1 MTTLTNLTR
10 APEIGANSYL
20 LQNGPASVLLD
31 AGMHPRVEGWA
42 ATPLLDLLPKDLEA
56 VLLSHAHHDHA
67 GALPLVTRARPGAKV
82 WMTSAT
88 AALTEPLLHNSVN
101 VMTRQRKETL
111 QQEYPLYTHRGVDD
125 CVVAWETVPLQRPF
139 HVDGSEFK
147 FLFHDAGHV
156 LGSAL
161 TEIRCGDRR
170 ALYTGDLNLTRQ
182 TLMIPCRPPDGPWDT
197 IIMETTRGAQ
207 PTPTG
212 QTRDAMENDLLEA
225 IRQTFGRGGAVLMP
239 VFALGK
245 TQEMLTLLHHAR
257 KDGRLPP
264 TTIYIGGLGRVLTEV
279 YDRQRSLAPRQ
290 HAGFKI
296 IPEVRPETFDPRRLP
311 TLRPKSGQ
319 IYLVSSGMMTPHTTS
334 HTLARLFFPR
344 EHDSIFFVG
353 FTEPSSPAGLL
364 RAAGRGGS
372 VDWADPHGPL
382 PVRCEIR
389 HFDMTAHA
397 TREDLAE
404 WISEQ
409 ARPKKLFLVHGDP
422 EAQEWF
428 RQTLSLRRPEMDI
441 QQPPP
446 GRPVPLFS

>member
-1 MTTLTNLTR
+1 
-10 APEIGANSYL
+10 
-20 LQNGPASVLLD
+20 
-31 AGMHPRVEGWA
+31 
-42 ATPLLDLLPKDLEA
+42 
-56 VLLSHAHHDHA
+56 
-67 GALPLVTRARPGAKV
+67 
-82 WMTSAT
+82 MTSAT

-125 CVVAWETVPLQRPF
+125 CVAAWETVPLQRAF

-147 FLFHDAGHV
+147 FLLHDAGHV

-161 TEIRCGDRR
+161 TEIRCGSKR
-170 ALYTGDLNLTRQ
+170 ALYTGDLNLARQ

-197 IIMETTRGAQ
+197 VIMETTRGAQ
-207 PTPTG
+207 PTPSG
-212 QTRDAMENDLLEA
+212 QTRDSLENDLLEA
-225 IRQTFGRGGAVLMP
+225 IRQTFARGGSVLMP

-257 KDGRLPP
+257 QDGRLPP

-290 HAGFKI
+290 HAGLKI
-296 IPEVRPETFDPRRLP
+296 IPEVRPETFDPRRLA

-334 HTLARLFFPR
+334 HTLARLFFPK
-344 EHDSIFFVG
+344 ENDSIFFVG

-372 VDWADPHGPL
+372 VDWGDPHGPL
-382 PVRCEIR
+382 PVRCELR
-389 HFDMTAHA
+389 HFDLTAHA
-397 TREDLAE
+397 TREDLAD
-404 WISEQ
+404 WVCDH

-428 RQTLSLRRPEMDI
+428 RQTLALRRPAIDI

-446 GRPVPLFS
+446 GQAVPLFN

>member
-20 LQNGPASVLLD
+20 LRSGSASVLLD
-31 AGMHPRVEGWA
+31 AGMHPRMEGWA
-42 ATPLLDLLPKDLEA
+42 ATPMLDALPKDLEA
-56 VLLSHAHHDHA
+56 VILSHAHHDHA
-67 GALPLVTRARPGAKV
+67 GALPLVTRACPGAKV

-88 AALTEPLLHNSVN
+88 AALAEPLLHNSVN

-139 HVDGSEFK
+139 RVDGSEFQ
-147 FLFHDAGHV
+147 FLLHDAGHV

-161 TEIRCGDRR
+161 TEIRCGHQRC
-170 ALYTGDLNLTRQ
+170 LYTGDLNLARQ

-197 IIMETTRGAQ
+197 VIMETTRGAQ
-207 PTPTG
+207 PTPTA
-212 QTRDAMENDLLEA
+212 QTRDSLENDLLEA
-225 IRQTFGRGGAVLMP
+225 IRQTFARGGSVLMP

-257 KDGRLPP
+257 QDGRLPP
-264 TTIYIGGLGRVLTEV
+264 
-279 YDRQRSLAPRQ
+279 
-290 HAGFKI
+290 
-296 IPEVRPETFDPRRLP
+296 
-311 TLRPKSGQ
+311 
-319 IYLVSSGMMTPHTTS
+319 TTS

-389 HFDMTAHA
+389 AFDLTAHA
-397 TREDLAE
+397 TRENLAD
-404 WISEQ
+404 WVCDQ

-428 RQTLSLRRPEMDI
+428 RQTLALRRPEMDV

-446 GRPVPLFS
+446 GKPVPLFS